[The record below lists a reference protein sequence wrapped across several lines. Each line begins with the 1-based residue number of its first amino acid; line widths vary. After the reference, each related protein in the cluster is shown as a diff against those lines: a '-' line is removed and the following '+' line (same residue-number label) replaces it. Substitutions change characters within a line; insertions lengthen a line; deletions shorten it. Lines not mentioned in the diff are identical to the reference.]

1 MGNQCKPGKP
11 PATKG
16 PSKLKVDGYSGV
28 PDGTPCDVT
37 YKILLVGDCG
47 IGKTSLILRWAL
59 GSFPQ
64 RLDSLNFDQKEKTF
78 KLKGK
83 VVRLQIW
90 DTAGQERFRTI
101 SSAYYR
107 GAHGIVLAYDV
118 SDEKSFQ
125 NTTRQWLQEVDRYA
139 GSTVA
144 KMLLGLKTDQTRAV
158 PIKDAEAKA
167 EELGIVHMELSA
179 MAGNDDEINKPFIHI
194 ASQLLDEEP

>member
-1 MGNQCKPGKP
+1 LGNEKSKIMGCKPGKP
-11 PATKG
+11 PATKGG

-28 PDGTPCDVT
+28 PDGTPSYD
-37 YKILLVGDCG
+37 LR
-47 IGKTSLILRWAL
+47 SFLILRWAL
-59 GSFPQ
+59 GTFPQ

-107 GAHGIVLAYDV
+107 GAHGIILAYDV